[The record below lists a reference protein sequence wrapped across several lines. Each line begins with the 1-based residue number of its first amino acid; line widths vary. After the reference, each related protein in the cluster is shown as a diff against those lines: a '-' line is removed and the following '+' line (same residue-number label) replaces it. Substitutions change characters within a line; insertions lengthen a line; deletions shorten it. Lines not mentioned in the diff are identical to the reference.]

1 MILWAVREIKLASGV
16 EHLDGRCYNAAFGG
30 FVLVRPGLATSP
42 ACDARGNC
50 PWILK
55 EPDLTMIP
63 ELKDDELINRFGG
76 RFKLTSVI
84 QKRWRQLLRGARPM
98 VEPEGLTELE
108 VVVKELVEGKV
119 VIDESPPEEEGSE
132 QA

>member
-1 MILWAVREIKLASGV
+1 
-16 EHLDGRCYNAAFGG
+16 
-30 FVLVRPGLATSP
+30 
-42 ACDARGNC
+42 
-50 PWILK
+50 
-55 EPDLTMIP
+55 MIP

-84 QKRWRQLLRGARPM
+84 QKRWRQLLQGARPM

-119 VIDESPPEEEGSE
+119 VIDDSPPEKEGSE
-132 QA
+132 SA

>member
-1 MILWAVREIKLASGV
+1 
-16 EHLDGRCYNAAFGG
+16 
-30 FVLVRPGLATSP
+30 
-42 ACDARGNC
+42 
-50 PWILK
+50 
-55 EPDLTMIP
+55 MIP

-108 VVVKELVEGKV
+108 IVVKELVEGKV
-119 VIDESPPEEEGSE
+119 VIDDSPPEEEGSE
-132 QA
+132 SA

>member
-1 MILWAVREIKLASGV
+1 
-16 EHLDGRCYNAAFGG
+16 
-30 FVLVRPGLATSP
+30 
-42 ACDARGNC
+42 
-50 PWILK
+50 
-55 EPDLTMIP
+55 MIP

-84 QKRWRQLLRGARPM
+84 QKRWRQLLHGARPM

-119 VIDESPPEEEGSE
+119 VIDDSPPEKEGSE
-132 QA
+132 SA

>member
-1 MILWAVREIKLASGV
+1 
-16 EHLDGRCYNAAFGG
+16 
-30 FVLVRPGLATSP
+30 
-42 ACDARGNC
+42 
-50 PWILK
+50 
-55 EPDLTMIP
+55 MIP

-84 QKRWRQLLRGARPM
+84 QKRWRQLLHGARPM

-108 VVVKELVEGKV
+108 IVVKELVEGKV

-132 QA
+132 SA

>member
-1 MILWAVREIKLASGV
+1 MRGQLPIKLK
-16 EHLDGRCYNAAFGG
+16 ELDR
-30 FVLVRPGLATSP
+30 
-42 ACDARGNC
+42 
-50 PWILK
+50 
-55 EPDLTMIP
+55 TMIP

-84 QKRWRQLLRGARPM
+84 QKRWRQLLQGARPM
-98 VEPEGLTELE
+98 VEHEGLTELE

-132 QA
+132 SA

>member
-1 MILWAVREIKLASGV
+1 
-16 EHLDGRCYNAAFGG
+16 
-30 FVLVRPGLATSP
+30 
-42 ACDARGNC
+42 
-50 PWILK
+50 
-55 EPDLTMIP
+55 MIP

-84 QKRWRQLLRGARPM
+84 QKRWRQLLHGARPM

-108 VVVKELVEGKV
+108 IVVKELVEGKV
-119 VIDESPPEEEGSE
+119 VIDDSPPEEEGSE